1 MVSFSFTLIG
11 AIHVRMKLFVFHN
24 GCDSTRYP
32 ALLVSPWKAA
42 AHAQLE
48 VIPGCVV

>member
-1 MVSFSFTLIG
+1 MVSFFFTNSGHPREHEMIC
-11 AIHVRMKLFVFHN
+11 VFHN